1 MTASFD
7 VPAGSRYANGWN
19 EPPEP
24 VASPEP
30 APEGDTRPRMSGAS
44 ALVHSLIAEG
54 VDLLFG
60 YPGGAIMPVYDA
72 LYDVRDRL
80 RHVLVRHEQGAVH
93 AAQGYARATGRVG
106 VCIATS
112 GPGATNLVTGI
123 ADAQIDSTPIVCITG
138 QVFASLLGTDA
149 FQETDV
155 LNVTAPITKWNVQ
168 VTRAADLPG
177 AVAKAFYLAR
187 TGRPGPV
194 LLDITKNAQL
204 ELAPFAYER
213 ATGLR
218 SYLPRPVAT
227 DASIAEAARLLDA
240 AERPYVVV
248 GQGVV
253 LSGAERELLAFA
265 EKAGVPIATTLLGL
279 GAFPSRHPLSA
290 GMVGMHGRYGANI
303 KTNECDVLVGLGM
316 RFDDRVTGDP
326 ARYATQA
333 KVIHVDID
341 AAEFG
346 KVIRPDVAVHGD
358 AKDVL
363 RRLTERVAARSHSAW
378 IEEFRAC
385 DAIEHDKVV
394 RDELWP
400 TGPGLRMGEVVH
412 AVAEATGGEA
422 IVVSDVGQHQMAA
435 ARYSNFATIR
445 SNVTSGGLGTMGF
458 GLPAALGAKLGAPD
472 RTVVLFVGDGGVQM
486 TVQELGT
493 ILQTGAAVKV
503 VILDNAFLGMVRQWQ
518 ELFFDRRYSE
528 TEMVNPDF
536 LKLAGAYG
544 IPALKVERREE
555 LGGAIASM
563 LAHPGPYLLDVV
575 VEREGNVFPM
585 VPSAASVSDVKL
597 EA

>member
-1 MTASFD
+1 
-7 VPAGSRYANGWN
+7 
-19 EPPEP
+19 
-24 VASPEP
+24 VA
-30 APEGDTRPRMSGAS
+30 
-44 ALVHSLIAEG
+44 L
-54 VDLLFG
+54 
-60 YPGGAIMPVYDA
+60 
-72 LYDVRDRL
+72 
-80 RHVLVRHEQGAVH
+80 
-93 AAQGYARATGRVG
+93 
-106 VCIATS
+106 
-112 GPGATNLVTGI
+112 
-123 ADAQIDSTPIVCITG
+123 
-138 QVFASLLGTDA
+138 
-149 FQETDV
+149 
-155 LNVTAPITKWNVQ
+155 
-168 VTRAADLPG
+168 
-177 AVAKAFYLAR
+177 
-187 TGRPGPV
+187 
-194 LLDITKNAQL
+194 
-204 ELAPFAYER
+204 
-213 ATGLR
+213 
-218 SYLPRPVAT
+218 
-227 DASIAEAARLLDA
+227 
-240 AERPYVVV
+240 
-248 GQGVV
+248 
-253 LSGAERELLAFA
+253 
-265 EKAGVPIATTLLGL
+265 TTLLGL
-279 GAFPSRHPLSA
+279 GAFPSRHPLSV

-326 ARYATQA
+326 ARYASQA

-394 RDELWP
+394 RAELWP
-400 TGPGLRMGEVVH
+400 TGPGMRMGEVVH

-536 LKLAGAYG
+536 VKLAGAYG
-544 IPALKVERREE
+544 IPALKVEQRGE
-555 LGGAIASM
+555 LAGAIASM